1 MATATLPAVSERAQA
16 LHDRS
21 IVIDGCSFFLK
32 GYNDRIKEGGLTALN
47 FTVALP
53 MEDTSEAVIRIKEY
67 YDVRRRDPKV
77 EIPLTAADIEKIK
90 AEGKVGAIIGS
101 QNSRHFG
108 TDLGL
113 VELFHILGQRV
124 CQITYNERNFVGDGC
139 MEPNDAGLSFYGKQV
154 IAELNR
160 VGMVIDL
167 SHVGVKTSFD
177 TVAASKQ
184 PVVIT
189 HIGVKH
195 IADTPRTASDDL
207 LKAVASTGGVIGLTS
222 LPVVNWRGTDQRPS
236 INDYLDAIEHT
247 IEVVGIDHVG
257 IGSDHVVE
265 PDGYPTWVRAYL
277 SEKCNPYS
285 PQRGVRMNTLADVMK
300 GVEIEVD
307 EQLEGYRGMQ
317 DLPRLTDALLTRG
330 YSEEDTQ
337 KVLGGNF
344 MRVFRQVWGS

>member
-1 MATATLPAVSERAQA
+1 MAVARVPAVSERAQA

-21 IVIDGCSFFLK
+21 IVIDGCSFFLR
-32 GYNDRIKEGGLTALN
+32 GYNDRVKAGGLTAIN

-53 MEDTSEAVIRIKEY
+53 MEDTYQAVLRIKEY
-67 YDVRRRDPKV
+67 LDVARRDPKV
-77 EIPLTAADIEKIK
+77 EIPRTAADIERCK
-90 AEGKVGAIIGS
+90 AEGKLAAIIGS

-113 VELFHILGQRV
+113 IELFHVLGQRV
-124 CQITYNERNFVGDGC
+124 CQLTYNERNFVGDGC

-154 IAELNR
+154 VAELNR

-177 TVAASKQ
+177 TVEASEQ

-189 HIGVKH
+189 HIGVKK

-207 LKAVASTGGVIGLTS
+207 LKAVASKGGVIGITS
-222 LPVVNWRGTDQRPS
+222 LPVVNWRGGDTRPS
-236 INDYLDAIEHT
+236 IVDYLDAIEHA
-247 IEVVGIDHVG
+247 ISVVGIDHVG

-277 SEKCNPYS
+277 GEKYNAYS
-285 PQRGVRMNTLADVMK
+285 PQRGTRMTSLADVMK

-317 DLPRLTDALLTRG
+317 DFAQLTEGLLARG
-330 YSEEDTQ
+330 YAEDDAQ
-337 KVLGGNF
+337 KVIGGNF
-344 MRVFRQVWGS
+344 MRVFGQVWGG

>member
-1 MATATLPAVSERAQA
+1 MPPVPVPPVSERAQA

-32 GYNDRIKEGGLTALN
+32 GYNDRIRQGGLTAIN

-53 MEDTSEAVIRIKEY
+53 MQDTADAVMRIKEY
-67 YDVRRRDPKV
+67 YDIRRTDPKIA
-77 EIPLTAADIEKIK
+77 IPLTAADIEACK
-90 AEGKVGAIIGS
+90 AEGKLGAIIGS

-113 VELFHILGQRV
+113 VEFFHVIGQRV
-124 CQITYNERNFVGDGC
+124 CQLTYNERNFVGDGC
-139 MEPNDAGLSFYGKQV
+139 MEPDDAGLSFFGKQV
-154 IAELNR
+154 VAELNR
-160 VGMVIDL
+160 VGMLIDL

-189 HIGVKH
+189 HIGVKK

-222 LPVVNWRGTDQRPS
+222 LPVVNWRGENRRPH
-236 INDYLDAIEHT
+236 INDYLDAIEHA

-265 PDGYPTWVRAYL
+265 PNGYPTWVRAYL
-277 SEKCNPYS
+277 SEKYNPYF
-285 PQRGVRMNTLADVMK
+285 PARGERMGSLADVMK
-300 GVEIEVD
+300 GVELDVD

-317 DLPRLTDALLTRG
+317 DLPQITQALLDRG
-330 YSEEDTQ
+330 YAEDDVQ
-337 KVLGGNF
+337 KVIGGNF
-344 MRVFRQVWGS
+344 MRVFKQVWGA